1 MIVWGGETTSGTL
14 LSTGGR
20 YDPAAAAGS
29 EWQATDT
36 TDADTPAPRTNHTA
50 VWTGAEMI
58 VWGGNTSTGLSSSGG
73 RYNPAAIAGTE
84 WQATST
90 TNNPAPRT
98 GHTAVWTGT
107 EMVVWGG
114 TTSLGPASTGGRY
127 DPAGNAWQATDT
139 TDTDTPAPR
148 TGHTAVWTGAEMIV
162 WGGEASG
169 TALSTGGR
177 YDPATNTWTAMS
189 SSGAPSARYGH
200 TAEWTGTH
208 MIVWGG
214 TDGIQRFASGA
225 MYDPVTD
232 AWQDISDSVSDT
244 DTPASRFWHSAVWT
258 GSHMIVWGG
267 DAGGDANTGGRYDTA
282 ASADT
287 AWQATSTT
295 GNPAARTNH
304 TAVWTGSEMIVWGGD
319 ASGTALS
326 TGGRYTP

>member
-1 MIVWGGETTSGTL
+1 L

-90 TNNPAPRT
+90 TNN
-98 GHTAVWTGT
+98 
-107 EMVVWGG
+107 
-114 TTSLGPASTGGRY
+114 
-127 DPAGNAWQATDT
+127 
-139 TDTDTPAPR
+139 PAPR